1 MIADGSL
8 TMRDGGEQTRTYEQN
23 HHGDPM
29 TTPTTSTALTVSTP
43 AWTAG
48 IYGQLDAAR
57 PVAELL
63 AKSELVPKGFQG
75 KPMDILIAGAMGA
88 RLGLDLFSSLS
99 GIAVVNG
106 RATLW
111 GDALLAVCQQHP
123 QFEDYHQEITGDGD
137 QMAAAVTVKRKGR
150 SPHTETFGVADAK
163 RAGLWGKQGPW
174 SQHPKRMMALRAR
187 AFALRTV
194 FADALA
200 GFHAK
205 EELDDEP
212 VDITASATV
221 RAEPKP
227 AKRRTVEAAEKEI
240 TPPIVNAS
248 ETEAAVITAKEES
261 LAAMREDE
269 HAAKAEPK
277 AADDTKPEAQPAKDL
292 SVAVC
297 VSEFSKLWKH
307 SDAGKARAKA
317 IQQAWKLE
325 KIADLAGAADG
336 DREAFLAEVEE
347 AMAMVEG

>member
-1 MIADGSL
+1 MSTETKPA
-8 TMRDGGEQTRTYEQN
+8 T
-23 HHGDPM
+23 
-29 TTPTTSTALTVSTP
+29 TALSVSTP

-123 QFEDYHQEITGDGD
+123 AWEDYQQEITGEGD
-137 QMAAAVTVKRKGR
+137 AQQAVVTVKRKGR
-150 SPHTETFGVADAK
+150 SPHTETFSVADAK

-205 EELDDEP
+205 EEMDDEP
-212 VDITASATV
+212 REVEATV
-221 RAEPKP
+221 RSEPRPAKARTVAVVDPLNLSAAEQAKAEAEAEIENKKDEPAAEQTQTEGKTLGEHVADAQAKDAAP
-227 AKRRTVEAAEKEI
+227 AKRDTSVDACIKAYQGLWNGPGECRTK
-240 TPPIVNAS
+240 
-248 ETEAAVITAKEES
+248 
-261 LAAMREDE
+261 
-269 HAAKAEPK
+269 
-277 AADDTKPEAQPAKDL
+277 
-292 SVAVC
+292 
-297 VSEFSKLWKH
+297 
-307 SDAGKARAKA
+307 AKA
-317 IQQAWKLE
+317 IRAAWNLGQ
-325 KIADLAGAADG
+325 IADLAGAGED
-336 DREAFLAEVEE
+336 DREAFLIEVEN
-347 AMAMVEG
+347 AQKDGGK

>member
-1 MIADGSL
+1 MSAEPKPA
-8 TMRDGGEQTRTYEQN
+8 T
-23 HHGDPM
+23 
-29 TTPTTSTALTVSTP
+29 TALSVSTP

-123 QFEDYHQEITGDGD
+123 AWEDYQQEITGEGD
-137 QMAAAVTVKRKGR
+137 AQQAVVTVKRKGR
-150 SPHTETFGVADAK
+150 SPHTETFSVADAK

-174 SQHPKRMMALRAR
+174 TQHPKRMMALRAR

-205 EELDDEP
+205 EEMDDEP
-212 VDITASATV
+212 REVEATV
-221 RAEPKP
+221 HNEPRPAKARTIDATTEAQKPADAPPADQGQGTATDPPAQTAETKTIGEHLAEAQAKDEQP
-227 AKRRTVEAAEKEI
+227 AKRDTSVEACVKAY
-240 TPPIVNAS
+240 
-248 ETEAAVITAKEES
+248 TALWNGPGES
-261 LAAMREDE
+261 RN
-269 HAAKAEPK
+269 K
-277 AADDTKPEAQPAKDL
+277 
-292 SVAVC
+292 
-297 VSEFSKLWKH
+297 
-307 SDAGKARAKA
+307 AKA
-317 IQQAWKLE
+317 IRAAWNLGQ
-325 KIADLAGAADG
+325 IADLAGAADG
-336 DREAFLAEVEE
+336 DRESFLIEVEKAVAE
-347 AMAMVEG
+347 CAPKAGG

>member
-1 MIADGSL
+1 VSA
-8 TMRDGGEQTRTYEQN
+8 
-23 HHGDPM
+23 
-29 TTPTTSTALTVSTP
+29 TPTNEVPVTDPKPATTALSVSTP

-123 QFEDYHQEITGDGD
+123 AWEDYQQEITGEGD
-137 QMAAAVTVKRKGR
+137 AQQAVVTVKRKGR
-150 SPHTETFGVADAK
+150 SPHTETFSVADAK

-205 EELDDEP
+205 EEMDDEP
-212 VDITASATV
+212 REVEATV
-221 RAEPKP
+221 RSEPRP
-227 AKRRTVEAAEKEI
+227 AKARTIDATAAPAAVEPEPTAGPATTAPAEAPAAG
-240 TPPIVNAS
+240 N
-248 ETEAAVITAKEES
+248 ETEGKT
-261 LAAMREDE
+261 LGE
-269 HAAKAEPK
+269 HV
-277 AADDTKPEAQPAKDL
+277 ADAQAKDAAPVKRDT
-292 SVAVC
+292 SVDAC
-297 VSEFSKLWKH
+297 IKAYQGLWNGPGECRTK
-307 SDAGKARAKA
+307 AKA
-317 IQQAWKLE
+317 IRAAWNLGQ
-325 KIADLAGAADG
+325 IADLAGAGED
-336 DREAFLAEVEE
+336 DREAFLIEVEN
-347 AMAMVEG
+347 ATKAGV

>member
-1 MIADGSL
+1 MSA
-8 TMRDGGEQTRTYEQN
+8 
-23 HHGDPM
+23 
-29 TTPTTSTALTVSTP
+29 TPTNEVPVSAPATPSTTALSVSTP

-123 QFEDYHQEITGDGD
+123 AWEDYQQEITGEGD
-137 QMAAAVTVKRKGR
+137 AQQAVVTVKRKGR
-150 SPHTETFGVADAK
+150 SPHTETFSVADAK

-174 SQHPKRMMALRAR
+174 SQHPSRMMALRAR

-200 GFHAK
+200 GFHSR
-205 EELDDEP
+205 EEMEDTQEAEVLSVRSEP
-212 VDITASATV
+212 VPARTAQQF
-221 RAEPKP
+221 EQP
-227 AKRRTVEAAEKEI
+227 A
-240 TPPIVNAS
+240 
-248 ETEAAVITAKEES
+248 
-261 LAAMREDE
+261 
-269 HAAKAEPK
+269 
-277 AADDTKPEAQPAKDL
+277 TKPVPVTPTTPAAPHPSIAAARELYRALEKKEKGLGKRIVDRLCKLAGGATPQAVPEAHLEQFGKDVASLAKDL
-292 SVAVC
+292 DAA
-297 VSEFSKLWKH
+297 EATLAEWEREAAAPP
-307 SDAGKARAKA
+307 SDA
-317 IQQAWKLE
+317 QE
-325 KIADLAGAADG
+325 GAPK
-336 DREAFLAEVEE
+336 
-347 AMAMVEG
+347 

>member
-1 MIADGSL
+1 M
-8 TMRDGGEQTRTYEQN
+8 T
-23 HHGDPM
+23 DPAPHS
-29 TTPTTSTALTVSTP
+29 TTALAVTTP

-123 QFEDYHQEITGDGD
+123 AWEDYAQEITGEGD
-137 QMAAAVTVKRKGR
+137 AMAATVTVKRKNR
-150 SPHTETFGVADAK
+150 SPHTETFSVADAK
-163 RAGLWGKQGPW
+163 KAGLWGKQGPW
-174 SQHPKRMMALRAR
+174 SQHPKRMLALRAR

-205 EELDDEP
+205 EEMDDEP
-212 VDITASATV
+212 VDVTHTATV
-221 RAEPKP
+221 HQEPKA
-227 AKRRTVEAAEKEI
+227 AKRRTVEQTAKAAEALPQVEAPQDEPAAEQTQTKTLGEHVAEAGI
-240 TPPIVNAS
+240 PVDPPARDV
-248 ETEAAVITAKEES
+248 TAK
-261 LAAMREDE
+261 RCV
-269 HAAKAEPK
+269 
-277 AADDTKPEAQPAKDL
+277 ADFTA
-292 SVAVC
+292 
-297 VSEFSKLWKH
+297 LWKH

-317 IQQAWKLE
+317 IQVGWQLGQ
-325 KIADLAGAADG
+325 IAELAGASDD
-336 DREAFLAEVEE
+336 DREAFLAEVGE
-347 AMAMVEG
+347 ALALVKG

>member
-1 MIADGSL
+1 
-8 TMRDGGEQTRTYEQN
+8 
-23 HHGDPM
+23 M
-29 TTPTTSTALTVSTP
+29 TNPAAPAPSSTALSVSTP

-123 QFEDYHQEITGDGD
+123 AWEDYQQEITGEGD
-137 QMAAAVTVKRKGR
+137 AQQAVVTVKRKGR
-150 SPHTETFGVADAK
+150 SPHTETFSVADAK

-205 EELDDEP
+205 EEMDDEP
-212 VDITASATV
+212 REVEATV
-221 RAEPKP
+221 RSEPRPARARTVAADPLKLSDAEQAKAEQEADAENKKKFGEAYVSTLPAKDEAPAAGKTEEVKTVGEHLAEAQAKDEQP
-227 AKRRTVEAAEKEI
+227 AKRDTSVEACVKAY
-240 TPPIVNAS
+240 TTLWNGPG
-248 ETEAAVITAKEES
+248 ES
-261 LAAMREDE
+261 RN
-269 HAAKAEPK
+269 K
-277 AADDTKPEAQPAKDL
+277 
-292 SVAVC
+292 
-297 VSEFSKLWKH
+297 
-307 SDAGKARAKA
+307 AKA
-317 IQQAWKLE
+317 IRAAWNLGQ
-325 KIADLAGAADG
+325 IADLAGAADG
-336 DREAFLAEVEE
+336 DRESFLIEVENAQKE
-347 AMAMVEG
+347 IAAGGAK

>member
-1 MIADGSL
+1 M
-8 TMRDGGEQTRTYEQN
+8 T
-23 HHGDPM
+23 
-29 TTPTTSTALTVSTP
+29 TTPTTSTALTVATP

-63 AKSELVPKGFQG
+63 AKSELVPKQFAG

-123 QFEDYHQEITGDGD
+123 EWEDYKQEITGEGD
-137 QMAAAVTVKRKGR
+137 KMAARVTVKRKNR
-150 SPHTETFGVADAK
+150 SAHSETFGVEDAK

-212 VDITASATV
+212 REVEATV
-221 RAEPKP
+221 HADPKP
-227 AKRRTVEAAEKEI
+227 AKRRTIETTAA
-240 TPPIVNAS
+240 P
-248 ETEAAVITAKEES
+248 AAVEPEPTAGPATTATAEAPAAGKTEEAKTVGEH
-261 LAAMREDE
+261 LADTQ
-269 HAAKAEPK
+269 AEQ
-277 AADDTKPEAQPAKDL
+277 KPKDL
-292 SVAVC
+292 SVEKC
-297 VSEFSKLWKH
+297 VAEFSALWKH
-307 SDAGKARAKA
+307 SDAGKTRAKA
-317 IQQAWKLE
+317 IQQAWNLE

-336 DREAFLAEVEE
+336 DREAFLAEVAEG
-347 AMAMVEG
+347 MALVKG